1 MPIYPM
7 IRYEGMYADDMPP
20 KIVSPDIPKNV
31 KLVKIAPACRKNVV
45 TVLIV
50 LLPMDQP
57 TWVSSC

>member
-1 MPIYPM
+1 
-7 IRYEGMYADDMPP
+7 MYADDMPP